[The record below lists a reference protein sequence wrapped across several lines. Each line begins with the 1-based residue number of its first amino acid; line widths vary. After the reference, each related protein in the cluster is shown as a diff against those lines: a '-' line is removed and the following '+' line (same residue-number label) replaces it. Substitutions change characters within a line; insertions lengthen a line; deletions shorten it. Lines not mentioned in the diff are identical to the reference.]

1 LFGGAIVSGGSVANR
16 LRLMCVTN
24 HELVESRA
32 DGRSLADVV
41 RAALAGGVTAVQ
53 LREKT
58 VGAQRLADWA
68 QQLWPACRRAGALL
82 LINDRID
89 VAAAIEADGVHL
101 GQSSLGPSTARS
113 ILGSSAVIGVSV
125 HSMEEL
131 QQAVSSGAA
140 DYVVFG
146 HIYPTQSKPGLAP
159 RGVEQ
164 LQRTAAAAPVPV
176 VGIGG
181 ISAANAG
188 EVVSAGA
195 AGVAVMSAIMQAAEP
210 EERARELRRA
220 VGVLA

>member
-1 LFGGAIVSGGSVANR
+1 
-16 LRLMCVTN
+16 MCVTN

-32 DGRSLADVV
+32 DNRSLADVV

-58 VGAQRLADWA
+58 VGAQRLVDWA
-68 QQLWPACRRAGALL
+68 QQLGPACRRAGALL

-113 ILGSSAVIGVSV
+113 ILGRSAVIGVSV

-140 DYVVFG
+140 DYVIFG

-159 RGVEQ
+159 RGVGQ
-164 LQRTAAAAPVPV
+164 LQRIAAAAPVPV

-181 ISAANAG
+181 ITAANAG

-195 AGVAVMSAIMQAAEP
+195 VGVAVMSAIMQAAEP
-210 EERARELRRA
+210 EESARELCRA